1 MSSDEFSALIGVF
14 FALSSIGFAIAW
26 IRTRE
31 RAIRAEAAL
40 AHYRPEKTLGS
51 ETSRPRWMPSRW
63 KSSGWPKASDSS
75 HACSARVRALTL
87 RDRAGT
93 GGLIRRIDRRQ
104 GQLA

>member
-1 MSSDEFSALIGVF
+1 MSSDEFSALIGAF

-51 ETSRPRWMPSRW
+51 ERIEAAVDAVALEVERLAEGQRFV
-63 KSSGWPKASDSS
+63 
-75 HACSARVRALTL
+75 ARLL
-87 RDRAGT
+87 SERAGVDVARQS
-93 GGLIRRIDRRQ
+93 GHRRVDTPH
-104 GQLA
+104 